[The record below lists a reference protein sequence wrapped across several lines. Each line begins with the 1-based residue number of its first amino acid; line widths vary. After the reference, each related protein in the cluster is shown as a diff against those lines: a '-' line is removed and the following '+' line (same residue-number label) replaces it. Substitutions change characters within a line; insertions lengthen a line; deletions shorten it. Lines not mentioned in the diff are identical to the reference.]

1 MLNVLLRKGH
11 VTRTLVGR
19 AYEYQPIQTREI
31 ALGRAVRDLL
41 NRMFDGSLEDLLMNL
56 LRTKQVDAAKLAELV
71 QKVAIAKGVMD
82 ADLK

>member
-1 MLNVLLRKGH
+1 
-11 VTRTLVGR
+11 
-19 AYEYQPIQTREI
+19 
-31 ALGRAVRDLL
+31 LL